1 MRIFTY
7 LIVFILV
14 IIGFTFACLNAESVT
29 INYYLG
35 QREIPLSLLLAAGLF
50 IGGFLGWLSCLITV
64 LKLKKDKFKLNQRL
78 KTAEKEINNLR
89 HIPLEDQR

>member
-1 MRIFTY
+1 MEMKAAYYSIGVYTVYVQLRKEPVRMRIFTY

-14 IIGFTFACLNAESVT
+14 IIGFAFACLNAESVT

-50 IGGFLGWLSCLITV
+50 IGGFLG
-64 LKLKKDKFKLNQRL
+64 
-78 KTAEKEINNLR
+78 
-89 HIPLEDQR
+89 